1 LRVLRALAQFKFKG
15 AQLKLAATK
24 ANPERARLAAHR
36 LRPSKTEGRSA
47 LACIIVWV
55 ERNMTTL
62 RKDVPHA
69 RYPRVYCGSGETE
82 NDEPT

>member
-24 ANPERARLAAHR
+24 ANLERARLAAHK
-36 LRPSKTEGRSA
+36 LRPSKIEGRSA
-47 LACIIVWV
+47 LACIIVRI
-55 ERNMTTL
+55 ERKMTSW

-69 RYPRVYCGSGETE
+69 RYPRVYRGSGETE
-82 NDEPT
+82 NDEPA